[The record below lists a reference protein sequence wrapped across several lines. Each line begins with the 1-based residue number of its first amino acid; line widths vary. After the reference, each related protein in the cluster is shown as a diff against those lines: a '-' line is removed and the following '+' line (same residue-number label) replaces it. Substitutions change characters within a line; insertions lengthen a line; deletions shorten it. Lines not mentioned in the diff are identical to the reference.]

1 MSKTKWALLV
11 LIVSVLFIV
20 EYIFFTPNK
29 GNTVGYKAIVD
40 TSRAIDDIS
49 ETEKRSPKISKDTVK
64 LGWQLLAN
72 IDYVEEKTEDYPGG
86 VLNPII
92 NFQLKN
98 LKNHYI
104 EISGYIVPMDE
115 NSYALSSNVMS
126 ACFFCGMAGPE
137 SVMGIQ
143 FKNDTPSLKT
153 DQYISLVGIFSY
165 NDTNPEDWIYHIK
178 DAKILKK

>member
-1 MSKTKWALLV
+1 MNKTKWVLLV
-11 LIVSVLFIV
+11 LVISVLFIV
-20 EYIFFTPNK
+20 EYVYFTPNK
-29 GNTVGYKAIVD
+29 TNKLGYKTIAD
-40 TSRAIDDIS
+40 SSETIDDVS
-49 ETEKRSPKISKDTVK
+49 ETANKASEISGDTVK
-64 LGWQLLAN
+64 LSWQLLAN

-104 EISGYIVPMDE
+104 EISGYVVPMDE

-143 FKNDTPSLKT
+143 FKNDTPLLKT

-178 DAKILKK
+178 DGKLLER

>member
-1 MSKTKWALLV
+1 M
-11 LIVSVLFIV
+11 
-20 EYIFFTPNK
+20 
-29 GNTVGYKAIVD
+29 GYKTIAD
-40 TSRAIDDIS
+40 SSETIDDVS
-49 ETEKRSPKISKDTVK
+49 ETANKASEISGDTVK
-64 LGWQLLAN
+64 LSWQLLAN

-104 EISGYIVPMDE
+104 EISGYVVPMDE

-143 FKNDTPSLKT
+143 FKNDTPLLKT

-178 DAKILKK
+178 DGKLLER